1 MTLRINTRSAT
12 PVVPLETGSSSQPAP
27 PPVTARATEPPPVA
41 NPAAP
46 KSAPGVQQAHGLK
59 TRIAGKL
66 SERQT
71 NFSLGIP
78 GTGRTLNRPLR
89 SGIPEE
95 GEQVSNEE
103 SHDPLLKEAHE
114 LQRMVESALTHLK
127 AAPTSLW
134 ERPAPSTVRRITTKV
149 FPWLKPAP
157 LREVASN
164 GSNAKTKIKIKINS
178 QQSPETIAAA
188 VKELSTRLDHQSK
201 VLATATHALVAAR
214 EHLESLEQAT
224 PPSSTERLDHA
235 RARVQ
240 QADSTTRLASQ
251 QLRELIQGTEVLQ
264 LGALSE
270 GQDQVEQKAEFSQQ
284 WLSELRTRMQ
294 AVDVRFA
301 DRHAAIEIELQLKV
315 AQTRELISLDH
326 DMTAAEHTAA
336 QANTQLSALRAQRQ
350 ETPEGSDEADR
361 LDTAIGQTLAAR
373 SQAMQTHQQLAK
385 KLVRV
390 DADVARLND
399 ELGEIHQRIAIV
411 NDERFALKTLDQKLP
426 ASEQV
431 AAPAEDQAQERIDK
445 TALKNVREQYLAS
458 QIGEAHAFAATGA
471 DEIQAALQRIGD
483 RLQGTPPPTPLPA
496 FAVIEVVTSALAD
509 VTGNDATR
517 ANRVLDLLNQHP
529 LEYWPRVAEEMSKSV
544 RTRSANN
551 NNNNNNNNNS
561 VQRDALDLCRKLANV
576 PRGMEMLQVL
586 SSDGTAPIVAERA
599 KPLRVFWNA
608 DEAQQKEPDGKV
620 KAWLQTAKQVAR
632 SKLDGD
638 EKSFDDVDHAAFNAV
653 RNGYFSNAPGTPYA
667 QHDQRLKKATME
679 WVMRAVAAN
688 TPEQAT
694 ATAPTKS
701 SLPRR
706 LVPTLNKTPFAKST
720 LDRAYSVGESM
731 GLQSPR
737 KQVDQVISAR
747 ISMLEETLKNAKRA
761 PGLQLEISAAHAM
774 LDHLKSLE
782 KKGTHLSQV
791 TLKKRDGKS
800 MQSLLK
806 ARVQQQRLSQI
817 WDKPDANGKRAV
829 NVLHKAQHIE
839 LPQLYSELANSKL
852 SVYEALNRVDE
863 HLREVLPPALQ
874 PAESVEEVLD
884 QDLSAAIKL
893 LKTRHLSEK
902 SDIVTF
908 FKPFILES
916 RLRDRLRLGGGGTLG
931 VGLPS
936 LPYSLISPIVSP
948 IFSAEKS
955 RSDEAFAQL
964 FMPILGMEMS
974 FGKARTEA
982 AEATIGVAA
991 GSAVAEGV
999 AIQAALT
1006 GRFTAQETQTS
1017 STLMRF
1023 FRTRHKDD
1031 EMRGNMLTALDSMVR
1046 WDIIDPQKGQRYAG
1060 PLEAI
1065 LARNPEVSVS
1075 QIDAT
1080 SSTRNVA
1087 ARVAL
1092 RVPAVRFKDGASHAS
1107 QTLTPE
1113 PSVYVEADR
1122 IKETRTETGGF
1133 ISVVGAKGDTAQ
1145 QRMGVTANLNFA
1157 PIASSA
1163 TPAEKGANHGVQGQG
1178 LGLQLGMS
1186 RDLAWAL
1193 EKNEISPFLI
1203 GDKQDADLDRHYSTP
1218 RDMQA
1223 EITAN
1228 RDLWLMRCIETL
1240 EPDETGNKNTPDNR
1254 LRAAMHLDAF
1264 EATIKRLGK
1273 DSKYC
1278 QYNVNY
1284 SMKGRAGAEIDGYR
1298 GIQALAL
1305 QRGDVQAAEK
1315 AQQAIDD
1322 ILLTKE
1328 TWRPLVLIVRERAR
1342 DSTVVGWR
1350 NLLRWQKL
1358 SNVDGQRTAAQFPP
1372 P

>member
-1 MTLRINTRSAT
+1 M
-12 PVVPLETGSSSQPAP
+12 
-27 PPVTARATEPPPVA
+27 
-41 NPAAP
+41 
-46 KSAPGVQQAHGLK
+46 
-59 TRIAGKL
+59 
-66 SERQT
+66 
-71 NFSLGIP
+71 
-78 GTGRTLNRPLR
+78 
-89 SGIPEE
+89 
-95 GEQVSNEE
+95 
-103 SHDPLLKEAHE
+103 LKEADQ
-114 LQRMVESALTHLK
+114 LQRLAESALTSLK

-134 ERPAPSTVRRITTKV
+134 ERPAPSTARRLTTKI

-157 LREVASN
+157 LQEVAST
-164 GSNAKTKIKIKINS
+164 GSPSKAQE
-178 QQSPETIAAA
+178 QQHSPEAIAAA
-188 VKELSTRLDHQSK
+188 VAQLSTRLDHQSK

-214 EHLESLEQAT
+214 AHVDSLEQAV
-224 PPSSTERLDHA
+224 PPSSNERLEQ
-235 RARVQ
+235 ARVRVKH
-240 QADSTTRLASQ
+240 ADATTRLAGQ
-251 QLRELIQGTEVLQ
+251 RLRELIQGTEVLQ

-270 GQDQVEQKAEFSQQ
+270 GQDQAEQKAGFSQT
-284 WLSELRTRMQ
+284 WIGDLRTRLQ
-294 AVDVRFA
+294 ALDVRFA
-301 DRHAAIEIELQLKV
+301 DRHSAIAIELELKV

-326 DMTAAEHTAA
+326 DMTTAERTAA
-336 QANTQLSALRAQRQ
+336 HANAQLQALRTRRR
-350 ETPEGSDEADR
+350 ETPDGSAEAGK
-361 LDTAIGQTLAAR
+361 LDTDIAQTLAER
-373 SQAMQTHQQLAK
+373 SQAMQTHQQLATR
-385 KLVRV
+385 LVRV
-390 DADVARLND
+390 SDDCARLND
-399 ELGEIHQRIAIV
+399 EIGELYQRLSV
-411 NDERFALKTLDQKLP
+411 VSGERSALKILEQKLP
-426 ASEQV
+426 ASEQ
-431 AAPAEDQAQERIDK
+431 ATTTLEGEAQERIDK
-445 TALKNVREQYLAS
+445 TALKKVREQYLAS
-458 QIGEAHAFAATGA
+458 QISEAHAFAATGTEA
-471 DEIQAALQRIGD
+471 IQPALQRIGH
-483 RLQGTPPPTPLPA
+483 RLQRTPPPTPLPA
-496 FAVIEVVTSALAD
+496 FAVIEIVTSALAELTD
-509 VTGNDATR
+509 NDATR

-529 LEYWPRVAEEMSKSV
+529 LEHWPRVAEDMAKSV
-544 RTRSANN
+544 RTRSATNH
-551 NNNNNNNNNS
+551 S
-561 VQRDALDLCRKLANV
+561 IQRDTVDFCRKLANV
-576 PRGMEMLQVL
+576 PRGMEILQVL
-586 SSDGTAPIVAERA
+586 SSDGTQPIAAARSTA
-599 KPLRVFWNA
+599 LRVFWNA
-608 DEAQQKEPDGKV
+608 DDAQQNETDSKV
-620 KAWLQTAKQVAR
+620 KAWLQTARKVAR

-638 EKSFDDVDHAAFNAV
+638 EKKFDDIDHAAFNAV
-653 RNGYFSNAPGTPYA
+653 RNGYLSNAPGTPYA
-667 QHDQRLKKATME
+667 QHDQRLKKATTE

-688 TPEQAT
+688 TPEEST
-694 ATAPTKS
+694 ATASVKS

-706 LVPTLNKTPFAKST
+706 LIPTLNKTPFAKST

-747 ISMLEETLKNAKRA
+747 ISQLEETLKNAKGV
-761 PGLQLEISAAHAM
+761 PELQGEVSAAHAM

-782 KKGTHLSQV
+782 KKGIHLSQA
-791 TLKKRDGKS
+791 TLGKRAGKS

-806 ARVQQQRLSQI
+806 ARVHQQRLSQI
-817 WDKPDANGKRAV
+817 WDKPDADGKRAV
-829 NVLHKAQHIE
+829 NVLHKAQPIE
-839 LPQLYSELANSKL
+839 LPPLYTELASSKL
-852 SVYEALNRVDE
+852 SVYEAINRVDE
-863 HLREVLPPALQ
+863 HLREILPPALQ
-874 PAESVEEVLD
+874 PAQSIDDVLA

-893 LKTRHLSEK
+893 LKTRHLNEK

-936 LPYSLISPIVSP
+936 MPYGLISPLVSP

-982 AEATIGVAA
+982 AEATIGVAV
-991 GSAVAEGV
+991 GGAVADGV
-999 AIQAALT
+999 GIQAALT
-1006 GRFTAQETQTS
+1006 GRFTAQETQTG

-1031 EMRGNMLTALDSMVR
+1031 EMRANMLNALDSMVR
-1046 WDIIDPQKGQRYAG
+1046 WDIIEPQQGQRYSG

-1065 LARNPEVSVS
+1065 LARNPEVSIS

-1092 RVPAVRFKDGASHAS
+1092 RAPAARFKDGSSDAS
-1107 QTLTPE
+1107 QTLTLE

-1122 IKETRTETGGF
+1122 IKEKRTETGGF

-1145 QRMGVTANLNFA
+1145 QRAGITANLNFA

-1163 TPAEKGANHGVQGQG
+1163 TPAKKGAHHGVQGQG

-1218 RDMQA
+1218 RDMQT
-1223 EITAN
+1223 EISAN
-1228 RDLWLMRCIETL
+1228 RDLWLLRCIETL
-1240 EPDETGNKNTPDNR
+1240 EPDETGNKNTPENR
-1254 LRAAMHLDAF
+1254 LRAAMLLDAF
-1264 EATIKRLGK
+1264 EAKIKRLGQ

-1305 QRGDVQAAEK
+1305 KRGDLQAAEK
-1315 AQQAIDD
+1315 ARQAIDD
-1322 ILLTKE
+1322 ILLTRE

-1342 DSTVVGWR
+1342 DSTSVGWR

>member
-1 MTLRINTRSAT
+1 MNLRIDTRST
-12 PVVPLETGSSSQPAP
+12 NPVVPLETGSTSQPTP
-27 PPVTARATEPPPVA
+27 PPAAVNVHEPTPVA
-41 NPAAP
+41 NPSAP
-46 KSAPGVQQAHGLK
+46 RSAPGVQQAHGLR
-59 TRIAGKL
+59 TRLAGKL

-95 GEQVSNEE
+95 GEHTSSNED
-103 SHDPLLKEAHE
+103 HDPLLKEAHE
-114 LQRMVESALTHLK
+114 LQRLTESALNSLK
-127 AAPTSLW
+127 AAPTPLW
-134 ERPAPSTVRRITTKV
+134 ERHAPSTVRRITTRII
-149 FPWLKPAP
+149 PWLKPAP
-157 LREVASN
+157 LREVVSSDSA
-164 GSNAKTKIKIKINS
+164 ARTKADNS
-178 QQSPETIAAA
+178 QQSATAIAAT
-188 VKELSTRLDHQSK
+188 VKELSARLDQQSK

-224 PPSSTERLDHA
+224 LPSSTGRLDQA
-235 RARVQ
+235 RVRVQ
-240 QADSTTRLASQ
+240 QADTTTRLASQ

-270 GQDQVEQKAEFSQQ
+270 GQDQAAQKTEFSQK

-294 AVDVRFA
+294 TVDARFG
-301 DRHAAIEIELQLKV
+301 DRHAAIAIELKLKV
-315 AQTRELISLDH
+315 AETRELISLDH
-326 DMTAAEHTAA
+326 DMTAAEQTAA
-336 QANTQLSALRAQRQ
+336 QANAQLSALRTQRQ
-350 ETPEGSDEADR
+350 ATPDGSAEAER
-361 LDTAIGQTLAAR
+361 LDSVIEQTLTTR
-373 SQAMQTHQQLAK
+373 SQAMQTHEQLAK
-385 KLVRV
+385 RLVRV
-390 DADVARLND
+390 DADVARLNA
-399 ELGEIHQRIAIV
+399 ELGELHQRLAV
-411 NDERFALKTLDQKLP
+411 ASNERSALKTLEQKLP
-426 ASEQV
+426 ESTQV
-431 AAPAEDQAQERIDK
+431 TAPAEGETQERDNK
-445 TALKNVREQYLAS
+445 TALNNIREQYLSS
-458 QIGEAHAFAATGA
+458 QISEAHAFATTGA
-471 DEIQAALQRIGD
+471 DEIKASLQRIAG
-483 RLQGTPPPTPLPA
+483 RLQATPPPTPIPP
-496 FAVIEVVTSALAD
+496 FAVIEIVTSALAEL
-509 VTGNDATR
+509 TGNDAAR
-517 ANRVLDLLNQHP
+517 ANRVLDLLNLHP
-529 LEYWPRVAEEMSKSV
+529 MEHWPRIAEELSRSV

-551 NNNNNNNNNS
+551 NS
-561 VQRDALDLCRKLANV
+561 VQRDTLDFCRKLASV
-576 PRGMEMLQVL
+576 PRGMEMLQLL
-586 SSDGTAPIVAERA
+586 SSEGTKPIVAERA

-632 SKLDGD
+632 HKLDGS

-653 RNGYFSNAPGTPYA
+653 RNGYYSNAPGSPYA

-688 TPEQAT
+688 TPEQTT
-694 ATAPTKS
+694 ATAPAKS

-706 LVPTLNKTPFAKST
+706 LAPTLNKTPFAKST
-720 LDRAYSVGESM
+720 LDRAYTVGESM

-737 KQVDQVISAR
+737 RQVDQVITAR
-747 ISMLEETLKNAKRA
+747 IKQLEETLKNCRGA
-761 PGLQLEISAAHAM
+761 PELQLEISAAHAM
-774 LDHLKSLE
+774 LDHLKTLE
-782 KKGTHLSQV
+782 KKGTHLSQA

-806 ARVQQQRLSQI
+806 ARVHQQRLSQI

-829 NVLHKAQHIE
+829 NVLQKAQHIE
-839 LPQLYSELANSKL
+839 LPPLYSELASSKL
-852 SVYEALNRVDE
+852 SVYEAINRVDE
-863 HLREVLPPALQ
+863 HLREILPPALQ
-874 PAESVEEVLD
+874 PAQSVDEVLD

-931 VGLPS
+931 LGLPS
-936 LPYSLISPIVSP
+936 LPYGLISPTVSP

-974 FGKARTEA
+974 FGRARTEA
-982 AEATIGVAA
+982 AEATIGVAV
-991 GSAVAEGV
+991 GGAVAEGV
-999 AIQAALT
+999 AIQAAFT
-1006 GRFTAQETQTS
+1006 GRFSAQQTQTS

-1046 WDIIDPQKGQRYAG
+1046 WDIIEPTQGRRYSG
-1060 PLEAI
+1060 PLESI

-1092 RVPAVRFKDGASHAS
+1092 RAPAARFKDGSSGAS
-1107 QTLTPE
+1107 QTLTLE
-1113 PSVYVEADR
+1113 PSLYAEADR
-1122 IKETRTETGGF
+1122 IKEQRTETGGF
-1133 ISVVGAKGDTAQ
+1133 ISVVGAKADTAQ
-1145 QRMGVTANLNFA
+1145 QRAGVTANLNFA

-1163 TPAEKGANHGVQGQG
+1163 TPAKKDADYGVQGQG

-1228 RDLWLMRCIETL
+1228 RDLWLLRCIETL

-1264 EATIKRLGK
+1264 EATIKRLSK

-1298 GIQALAL
+1298 GIQTLAL
-1305 QRGDVQAAEK
+1305 QRGDAQAAEK
-1315 AQQAIDD
+1315 ARQAIDD

>member
-12 PVVPLETGSSSQPAP
+12 PVVPLETGSTSQPTP

-164 GSNAKTKIKIKINS
+164 GSNAKIKIKINS

-224 PPSSTERLDHA
+224 PPTSTERLDHA

-284 WLSELRTRMQ
+284 WLGELRTRMQ

-315 AQTRELISLDH
+315 AETRELISLDH

-361 LDTAIGQTLAAR
+361 LDTAIGQTLATR

-517 ANRVLDLLNQHP
+517 ANRVLDMLNQHP
-529 LEYWPRVAEEMSKSV
+529 LEHWPRVAEEMSKSV
-544 RTRSANN
+544 RTRSG
-551 NNNNNNNNNS
+551 NNNS

-586 SSDGTAPIVAERA
+586 SSDGTAPIVADRA

-638 EKSFDDVDHAAFNAV
+638 DKSFDDVDHAAFNAV

-747 ISMLEETLKNAKRA
+747 ISMLEETLKNAKGA

-839 LPQLYSELANSKL
+839 LPPLYSELANSKL

-991 GSAVAEGV
+991 GSAVADGV

>member
-12 PVVPLETGSSSQPAP
+12 PVVPLETGSSSQPAVP
-27 PPVTARATEPPPVA
+27 SVTARPTEPPPVA

-95 GEQVSNEE
+95 GEHLSSEE
-103 SHDPLLKEAHE
+103 KHDPLLKEAHE
-114 LQRMVESALTHLK
+114 LQRMVDSALTHLK

-134 ERPAPSTVRRITTKV
+134 ERPAPSTVRGITTRI

-164 GSNAKTKIKIKINS
+164 GSNAKTKADNS

-201 VLATATHALVAAR
+201 VLATATLALVAAR

-224 PPSSTERLDHA
+224 PPTSTERLDHA

-270 GQDQVEQKAEFSQQ
+270 GQDQVKQKAEFSQQ
-284 WLSELRTRMQ
+284 WLGELRTRMQ
-294 AVDVRFA
+294 ALDVRFA
-301 DRHAAIEIELQLKV
+301 DRHAAIEIELQIKV
-315 AQTRELISLDH
+315 AETRELISLDH

-336 QANTQLSALRAQRQ
+336 HANMQLSALRAQRQ

-361 LDTAIGQTLAAR
+361 LDTAIGQTLATR

-385 KLVRV
+385 RLVRV

-426 ASEQV
+426 ASDQV
-431 AAPAEDQAQERIDK
+431 TTPAEGEAQERIDK

-458 QIGEAHAFAATGA
+458 QISQAHAFAATGA

-483 RLQGTPPPTPLPA
+483 RLQGTPPPTSLPA
-496 FAVIEVVTSALAD
+496 FAVIEVITSALAD

-517 ANRVLDLLNQHP
+517 ANRVLDVLSQHP
-529 LEYWPRVAEEMSKSV
+529 LEHWPRVAEEMSKSV
-544 RTRSANN
+544 RTRSAT
-551 NNNNNNNNNS
+551 NNS
-561 VQRDALDLCRKLANV
+561 IQQDTLNLCRKLATV

-694 ATAPTKS
+694 ATAPAKS

-747 ISMLEETLKNAKRA
+747 ISMLEETLKNAKGA
-761 PGLQLEISAAHAM
+761 PGLQLEISAAHAL

-791 TLKKRDGKS
+791 TLKNRDGKS

-839 LPQLYSELANSKL
+839 LPPLYSELANSKL
-852 SVYEALNRVDE
+852 SVYEAINRVDE
-863 HLREVLPPALQ
+863 HLREILPPALQ
-874 PAESVEEVLD
+874 PAQSGEEVLD
-884 QDLSAAIKL
+884 QDLNAAIKL

-955 RSDEAFAQL
+955 RSDEAFAQV

-982 AEATIGVAA
+982 ADVTIGVAA

-999 AIQAALT
+999 GIQAALT

-1087 ARVAL
+1087 ARMAL
-1092 RVPAVRFKDGASHAS
+1092 RVPAVRFKDGASDAS

-1145 QRMGVTANLNFA
+1145 QRAGVTANLNFA

-1163 TPAEKGANHGVQGQG
+1163 TSAKKGANHGVQGQG
-1178 LGLQLGMS
+1178 LGLQLGVS

-1240 EPDETGNKNTPDNR
+1240 EPDEKGNKNTPDNR
-1254 LRAAMHLDAF
+1254 LRAAIHLDAF

-1298 GIQALAL
+1298 GIQAVAL

-1358 SNVDGQRTAAQFPP
+1358 SNIDGQRTAAQFPP

>member
-1 MTLRINTRSAT
+1 MTLRINTPVVTPAITSA
-12 PVVPLETGSSSQPAP
+12 VPLETESTSRSKP
-27 PPVTARATEPPPVA
+27 PLTPVEPLEPPAVA
-41 NPAAP
+41 NPSVP
-46 KSAPGVQQAHGLK
+46 RSTPGVQQAHGLK

-78 GTGRTLNRPLR
+78 GTGRTINRPLR
-89 SGIPEE
+89 SGVPEVE
-95 GEQVSNEE
+95 AGAANDQAD
-103 SHDPLLKEAHE
+103 DPLLKEAHE
-114 LQRMVESALTHLK
+114 LQRLAESALTSLK

-134 ERPAPSTVRRITTKV
+134 ERPAPSKARRLTTKV
-149 FPWLKPAP
+149 FPWLKPAA
-157 LREVASN
+157 LREVVSTDSKSRGKA
-164 GSNAKTKIKIKINS
+164 TTP
-178 QQSPETIAAA
+178 QPSPEVSPEAIAAA
-188 VKELSTRLDHQSK
+188 VEELSTRLDHQSK

-214 EHLESLEQAT
+214 EHLDSLEHAA
-224 PPSSTERLDHA
+224 PPSSAERLDQA
-235 RARVQ
+235 RARVR
-240 QADSTTRLASQ
+240 QADAKTRLAGQ

-270 GQDQVEQKAEFSQQ
+270 GQDQVEQQAGFSRE
-284 WLSELRTRMQ
+284 WLTDLRTRMQ
-294 AVDVRFA
+294 TVDARFA
-301 DRHAAIEIELQLKV
+301 NRHAAIAIELELKV
-315 AQTRELISLDH
+315 AETRELISLDH
-326 DMTAAEHTAA
+326 DMTVAERAAAHANA
-336 QANTQLSALRAQRQ
+336 QLATLRAQRR
-350 ETPEGSDEADR
+350 EAPEGSAEGGR
-361 LDTAIGQTLAAR
+361 LDTHIEQTLAER

-385 KLVRV
+385 RLVRV
-390 DADVARLND
+390 STDCARLND
-399 ELGEIHQRIAIV
+399 EIGELHQRLAIV
-411 NDERFALKTLDQKLP
+411 SGERSVLKTLEQRLP
-426 ASEQV
+426 APEQT
-431 AAPAEDQAQERIDK
+431 AAPVEKHAEARIDK
-445 TALKNVREQYLAS
+445 TALKKVREQYLAS
-458 QIGEAHAFAATGA
+458 QIGEANAFAAAGA
-471 DEIQAALQRIGD
+471 EDIQPALQRIAD

-496 FAVIEVVTSALAD
+496 FAVVEIVTSALAAL
-509 VTGNDATR
+509 TGNDATR
-517 ANRVLDLLNQHP
+517 ARRVLDLLNQHP
-529 LEYWPRVAEEMSKSV
+529 LEHWPQVAEDLAKSV
-544 RTRSANN
+544 RTRSAK
-551 NNNNNNNNNS
+551 NNS
-561 VQRDALDLCRKLANV
+561 VQQDTVSFCRKLATV
-576 PRGMEMLQVL
+576 PRGMEILHVL
-586 SSDGTAPIVAERA
+586 SSDGTAPITAERA
-599 KPLRVFWNA
+599 KPLRVFWNS
-608 DEAQQKEPDGKV
+608 DEAQQTEPDGKV

-632 SKLDGD
+632 SKLDGN
-638 EKSFDDVDHAAFNAV
+638 EKSFDDIDHAAFNAV

-667 QHDQRLKKATME
+667 QHDRRLKKATAE

-688 TPEQAT
+688 TSQEAPAT
-694 ATAPTKS
+694 TPAKS
-701 SLPRR
+701 SLARR

-720 LDRAYSVGESM
+720 LNRAYSVGESM

-737 KQVDQVISAR
+737 QQVDQVISAR
-747 ISMLEETLKNAKRA
+747 IKQLEDTLKSCRGA
-761 PGLQLEISAAHAM
+761 PQLQLEISAAHAL

-782 KKGTHLSQV
+782 KKGTHLSQ
-791 TLKKRDGKS
+791 TMLKKRDGQS

-806 ARVQQQRLSQI
+806 ARLHQQRLSQM
-817 WDKPDANGKRAV
+817 WDKPDASGKRAV
-829 NVLHKAQHIE
+829 NVLHKAQPIE
-839 LPQLYSELANSKL
+839 LPPLYRELANSKL

-863 HLREVLPPALQ
+863 HLREILPPALQ
-874 PAESVEEVLD
+874 PAQSVDEVLE

-893 LKTRHLSEK
+893 LKNRHLSEK

-936 LPYSLISPIVSP
+936 LPYGLISPLVSP

-982 AEATIGVAA
+982 AEATIGVAV
-991 GSAVAEGV
+991 GGAVAEGV
-999 AIQAALT
+999 AIQTALT
-1006 GRFTAQETQTS
+1006 GRFTAQETRTS

-1031 EMRGNMLTALDSMVR
+1031 EMRGNMLNALDSMVR
-1046 WDIIDPQKGQRYAG
+1046 WDILEPKQGQRYSG

-1065 LARNPEVSVS
+1065 LARNPEVSIS

-1092 RVPAVRFKDGASHAS
+1092 RTPAVRFKDGSSDAS
-1107 QTLTPE
+1107 QTLTLE
-1113 PSVYVEADR
+1113 PSVYVDAER
-1122 IKETRTETGGF
+1122 IKEKRTETGGF

-1145 QRMGVTANLNFA
+1145 QRAGVTANLNVA

-1163 TPAEKGANHGVQGQG
+1163 TPARKGADYGVQGQG

-1223 EITAN
+1223 EISAN
-1228 RDLWLMRCIETL
+1228 RDLWLLRCIETL
-1240 EPDETGNKNTPDNR
+1240 EPDETGNKDTPDNR
-1254 LRAAMHLDAF
+1254 LRAAMLLDAF
-1264 EATIKRLGK
+1264 EATIKRLGQQ
-1273 DSKYC
+1273 SHYC

-1298 GIQALAL
+1298 GIQALAM
-1305 QRGDVQAAEK
+1305 QRGDLQAAEK
-1315 AQQAIDD
+1315 AQHAIDD